1 MKKEYDNNP
10 ETNNLHAE
18 HAVRLINKVIND
30 YENGTLNEDT
40 IYELGQHTWYRFMLN
55 RIPRRDIDKFCD
67 KFEGE
72 AFFVQTSFY
81 QKSENFLINAKIY
94 KRLCDIV
101 HSLYQNVYLLNK
113 QQDMILLYKFMA
125 EELYNIVKDNT
136 SEEYKQ
142 PLLFGYIQDILEV
155 IRDISKEYT
164 VTNIS
169 TVVLEKSNKL
179 LSDFDRIFITDKST
193 TVVTHYDY
201 TIIFDDNNQF
211 LNIDNVSSLRKDI
224 TELANLIIIYGTE
237 LFK

>member
-10 ETNNLHAE
+10 ETNNSHVE

-40 IYELGQHTWYRFMLN
+40 IYELGQHTWYHFMLN

-72 AFFVQTSFY
+72 VFFVQTSFY

-101 HSLYQNVYLLNK
+101 ISLYQNVYLLNK
-113 QQDMILLYKFMA
+113 QQDMILLYKFIA
-125 EELYNIVKDNT
+125 EELFNTVKDNT
-136 SEEYKQ
+136 SEEYNR
-142 PLLFGYIQDILEV
+142 PLLIGYIRDMLKV

-193 TVVTHYDY
+193 SVATHYDY
-201 TIIFDDNNQF
+201 TVIFDDDNQF
-211 LNIDNVSSLRKDI
+211 LNNIEVSSLRKDI

>member
-10 ETNNLHAE
+10 ETNNSHVE

-30 YENGTLNEDT
+30 YENGTLNKDT
-40 IYELGQHTWYRFMLN
+40 IWELGQHTWYHFMLN
-55 RIPRRDIDKFCD
+55 RIPRRDIDIFCD

-72 AFFVQTSFY
+72 VFFVQTSFY

-101 HSLYQNVYLLNK
+101 ISLYQNVYLLNK
-113 QQDMILLYKFMA
+113 QQDMILLYKFIA
-125 EELYNIVKDNT
+125 EELFNIVKDNT

-142 PLLFGYIQDILEV
+142 PLLFGYVRDMLKV
-155 IRDISKEYT
+155 IRAISKEYT
-164 VTNIS
+164 DNNIS
-169 TVVLEKSNKL
+169 KAVLEKSNKL
-179 LSDFDRIFITDKST
+179 LSDFDRIFITEKST
-193 TVVTHYDY
+193 AVATHYDY
-201 TIIFDDNNQF
+201 TVIFDDDNQF
-211 LNIDNVSSLRKDI
+211 LNNIEVLSLRKDI

>member
-10 ETNNLHAE
+10 ETNNLHVE
-18 HAVRLINKVIND
+18 HAVRLINKVISD

-101 HSLYQNVYLLNK
+101 NTLYQNVYLLNK
-113 QQDMILLYKFMA
+113 QQDMILLYKFIA
-125 EELYNIVKDNT
+125 EELFNIVEDNT
-136 SEEYKQ
+136 SEEYNH
-142 PLLFGYIQDILEV
+142 PLLIGYIQDMLKV

-164 VTNIS
+164 VTNTS

-193 TVVTHYDY
+193 SVATHYDY
-201 TIIFDDNNQF
+201 TVIFDDDNQF
-211 LNIDNVSSLRKDI
+211 LNNIEVSSLRKDI